1 VRIRRVWVRWG
12 RAGVSALKLI
22 ASTRKA
28 EARANDWSPS
38 GSRRLGEE
46 WRRSTRPERR
56 KEAWK
61 EVRRRVG
68 RNSSSLVRDSQGMHE
83 PGGAGSGGRPT
94 KSLISSLLCLL
105 QLDPTTTTHLKPRRI
120 MTAPGKI

>member
-1 VRIRRVWVRWG
+1 MLPPGKNGCKIESNV
-12 RAGVSALKLI
+12 LL
-22 ASTRKA
+22 TRKA
-28 EARANDWSPS
+28 EARASDWSPS

-61 EVRRRVG
+61 EVRRRMEEEGRVGALIIRVRRRVG

-83 PGGAGSGGRPT
+83 PVKIRYY
-94 KSLISSLLCLL
+94 
-105 QLDPTTTTHLKPRRI
+105 RR
-120 MTAPGKI
+120 G